1 MEKQFKALVEELTEC
16 FRTNLFKA
24 DEPENWAEATLEW
37 IETHLAKGWGWSLVS
52 IIDIELNGIEAWD
65 SLTAEQRQAV
75 AKEIVKYLKDQKED
89 KMRSMY
95 EIRRY

>member
-37 IETHLAKGWGWSLVS
+37 IETHPAKGWGWPLAS

-65 SLTAEQRQAV
+65 SLTAEQRETV
-75 AKEIVKYLKDQKED
+75 AKEIVRYLENQAKEEN
-89 KMRSMY
+89 K
-95 EIRRY
+95 